1 MLDVLRRGQRWIMPV
16 ILVGIGVPFAV
27 YFGAQGATN
36 SGPALASGTAIRLG
50 ERTISTLDVQR
61 ALEAQVQQYRQALG
75 DQFDEKS
82 ALPYLVNTAASM
94 MLRDALL
101 AHLGEELGLSVS
113 DAELQAFVA
122 RQAWSRGADGQ
133 YDAAQVKKVIED
145 NWGTE
150 HAFARRLTDDLLASK
165 TQRLIESSVA
175 ISDGEARDAIRYG
188 REEVQL
194 LVVRLDG
201 TQPRAGIE
209 VPEDA
214 GKKLAAKDPERV
226 RKAVEERRSELDT
239 PEQVRA
245 RHEEVARRSG
255 VSSSEQVRARHIL
268 VSLDP
273 AADEATKAA
282 ARAKLDAAKKRI
294 EAGEDFAAVA
304 KEVSDDPGSKDSG
317 GDLGFFKRGAMVGPF
332 EEAAFSLEAGKLS
345 DAVETPFGI
354 HLIRVE
360 EKQAAS
366 ELPYSEASGRV
377 AQELARIDASAAA
390 AKADADA
397 ISAAVKAGKP
407 LEEAARE
414 KGAAILRPAP
424 FRRRTDGFIPELGLA
439 EELMNAAFALT
450 KEKPS
455 DGSVYSLGENLYALA
470 ALIEKK
476 TPSTEEIDA
485 ALPLERERVL
495 AERRTAVEQ
504 AWLEGERKRLEAAH
518 CLGIP
523 VATPYAELNPFA
535 KRFCSTE
542 LVVDLSELLPESELA
557 GAAQS

>member
-1 MLDVLRRGQRWIMPV
+1 MLDVLRRRQRWIMPI

-27 YFGAQGATN
+27 YFGAQGPPS
-36 SGPALASGTAIRLG
+36 SGQALASGVAIRLG
-50 ERTISTLDVQR
+50 DRAISTLDVRR
-61 ALEAQVQQYRQALG
+61 ALDTQLQQYRQALG
-75 DQFDEKS
+75 DQFDERS
-82 ALPYLVNTAASM
+82 AMPFLVNTAASM

-101 AHLGEELGLSVS
+101 AHLGEQMGLSVS

-122 RQAWSRGADGQ
+122 RQSWSRGADGQ
-133 YDAAQVKKVIED
+133 YDAEQVKRVIAD
-145 NWGTE
+145 NWGSE
-150 HAFARRLTDDLLASK
+150 HAFAQRLSDDLLAAK
-165 TQRLIESSVA
+165 TQRLIEASVA
-175 ISDGEARDAIRYG
+175 ISDSEARDAIRYG

-201 TQPRAGIE
+201 TQPRAGLE

-245 RHEEVARRSG
+245 RH
-255 VSSSEQVRARHIL
+255 IL

-273 AADEATKAA
+273 AADEPTKAA

-304 KEVSDDPGSKDSG
+304 KEVSDDPGSKGSG
-317 GDLGFFKRGAMVGPF
+317 GDLGFFKRGAMVGAF
-332 EEAAFSLEAGKLS
+332 EAAAFSLEPGKLS
-345 DAVETPFGI
+345 DAVETPFGL

-360 EKQAAS
+360 EKKAAS
-366 ELPYSEASGRV
+366 KLPYSEASARV
-377 AQELARIDASAAA
+377 AQELARIDAAAA
-390 AKADADA
+390 VAKADADA
-397 ISAAVKAGKP
+397 ISAAVKAGKS
-407 LEEAARE
+407 LEDAGRE
-414 KGAAILRPAP
+414 KGATILRPAA
-424 FRRRTDGFIPELGLA
+424 FRRRADGFIPELGMA
-439 EELMNAAFALT
+439 PDLMTAAFALT

-470 ALIEKK
+470 ELIDKR
-476 TPSTEEIDA
+476 TPANEEIDA

-495 AERRTAVEQ
+495 SERRTAVEQ
-504 AWLEGERKRLEAAH
+504 VWLEGERKRLEAAR

-523 VATPYAELNPFA
+523 VETPYAELNPFA
-535 KRFCSTE
+535 KPFCSTQ
-542 LVVDLSELLPESELA
+542 LVVDLSELLPESQREE
-557 GAAQS
+557 AANS